1 MTGSTGTAR
10 NATVS
15 AETTTPFANAV
26 RESKCT
32 CRVCAAPVRGFDL
45 CWQCAA
51 HQRMPGTADVV
62 APLAYAIA
70 GTESALT
77 LSAYKNHPARAE
89 RERRSRVAAGLLMS
103 AISLHEDCLG
113 AVVGMAISARV
124 VVPSLTYRPDDHPLT
139 SIVRSVGLM
148 DDLVLVPGPEAG
160 CDRRVR
166 QGKFAVRSAASVAGR
181 HVLVIDDVWTTGSN
195 AQSAA
200 LTLRAAGVAAVSML
214 VVGRWLNPRNTLTRR
229 FIQNRL
235 CRPYDPHVCPVT
247 GGVCPRFLET
257 V

>member
-1 MTGSTGTAR
+1 MAATSEARSSSPSTAAPRSFT
-10 NATVS
+10 
-15 AETTTPFANAV
+15 NAV
-26 RESKCT
+26 CDSTSTCGVCT
-32 CRVCAAPVRGFDL
+32 APVRGYNL

-51 HQRMPGTADVV
+51 HQRIAGTADVV
-62 APLAYAIA
+62 APLTYAIG
-70 GTESALT
+70 GTESAAT

-89 RERRSRVAAGLLMS
+89 RERRSRVVAELLMS
-103 AISLHEDCLG
+103 AISLHEDCFG
-113 AVVGMAISARV
+113 ATVGVAISARV

-148 DDLVLVPGPEAG
+148 DDPVLLPGPQAG

-166 QGKFAVRSAASVAGR
+166 EGKFAVSAAASVAGH

-200 LTLRAAGVAAVSML
+200 LALRSSGAAAVSVL
-214 VVGRWLNPRNTLTRR
+214 VIGRWLNPRNTLTQS
-229 FIQNRL
+229 FIKNRL
-235 CRPYDPHVCPVT
+235 GRAYDRHVCPVT